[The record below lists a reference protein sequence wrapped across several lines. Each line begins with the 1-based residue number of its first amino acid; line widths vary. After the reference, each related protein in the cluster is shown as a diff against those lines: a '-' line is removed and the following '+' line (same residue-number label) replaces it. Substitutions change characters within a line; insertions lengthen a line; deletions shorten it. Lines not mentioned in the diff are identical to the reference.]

1 MLDILFEDDHY
12 IAINKPAGLLV
23 HKTRIAKTDDPQFA
37 MQMLRDQIGQWVY
50 PLHRID
56 RPTSGILLFAKSSE
70 GASLFASQFTE
81 QKIEKTYLAVV
92 RGYLKEDHFVSDY
105 TLKKE
110 LTGEL
115 QEASTSFW
123 SLAKAELPFASSSK
137 FPTSRYSLVKARPH
151 TGRMHQ
157 IRRHLAHERN
167 YLIGDTTHGENKQNR
182 FFRDQFGLQNLLLHA
197 WMVKFIHPILHTPI
211 EITAPLPPHFAHII
225 DHMGWQEKAD
235 AHGITA

>member
-1 MLDILFEDDHY
+1 MLEILFEDDHY

-23 HKTRIAKTDDPQFA
+23 HRTKIAKTDDPQFA

-70 GASLFASQFTE
+70 NASLFTTQFTE
-81 QKIEKTYLAVV
+81 HRIEKFYLAVV
-92 RGYLKEDHFVSDY
+92 RGYLKEDQFVSDY
-105 TLKKE
+105 PLKKD

-115 QEASTSFW
+115 QDARTEFW
-123 SLAKAELPFASSSK
+123 SLAKVELPFASSPK
-137 FPTSRYSLVKARPH
+137 FPTSRYSLIKAAPQ

-182 FFRDQFGLQNLLLHA
+182 FFRDRYGLQNLLLHA
-197 WMVKFIHPILHTPI
+197 WQVKFVHPILNTEV
-211 EITAPLPPHFAHII
+211 EIKATLPTHFADII
-225 DHMGWQEKAD
+225 NQLGWTESA
-235 AHGITA
+235 AGLGII